1 MKQALLLVCILFN
14 FGFTDKSQTIATFSS
29 YHGGKRYEFEVT
41 AEQLANCPAWLEGED
56 NPSLPARRAIEIA
69 TNYLSKLFP
78 DAEKWEM
85 YGFSV
90 LPVREKWVYLVQF
103 IEPPPKNVSEHL
115 TTEFKIVV
123 LMNGEVGRV
132 KISPW
137 KPS

>member
-85 YGFSV
+85 DGFSV
-90 LPVREKWVYLVQF
+90 LPVREKWVYRVQF
-103 IEPPPKNVSEHL
+103 IESPPEHAPEHL
-115 TTEFKIVV
+115 TSGFSIVV
-123 LMNGEVGRV
+123 LMNGEIGRV
-132 KISPW
+132 KVSPW
-137 KPS
+137 KPY